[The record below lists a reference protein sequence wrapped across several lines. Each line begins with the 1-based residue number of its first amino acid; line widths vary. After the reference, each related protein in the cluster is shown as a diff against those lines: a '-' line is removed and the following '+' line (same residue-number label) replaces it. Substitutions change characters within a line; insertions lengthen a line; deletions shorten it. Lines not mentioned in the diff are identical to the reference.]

1 MKTRALFDK
10 IPRQTYASAPKVIS
24 FLFSEEQRGLTDFW
38 KKKQAQIFGKPT
50 AAKNMPFP

>member
-24 FLFSEEQRGLTDFW
+24 FLFSEEQRGLTDF
-38 KKKQAQIFGKPT
+38 
-50 AAKNMPFP
+50 